1 MRPRT
6 APLTALVALLLASVA
21 GASCAEEPTGLE
33 DGGDDA
39 AAAGP
44 TGSGSGG
51 GDGTAGGDSSG
62 AAGGA
67 AITRVDGAP
76 RDAATPASVTLDA
89 SGEVLSASV
98 IHGAAAFG
106 TDGGLRVVDGAT
118 DALVTLDL
126 FDVESDH
133 VGSPGAVRGLARRPA
148 GGAFVVADAGLL
160 HDASSVL
167 LRSPLDAALD
177 GAAVE
182 AIDVRALDG
191 GAEQLWLVADG
202 AGVLVGAELVGFSL
216 AERAI
221 DRLIG
226 VADGVALAVSDGA
239 LFTVD
244 VGAGSA
250 SLLADGVGAVSDAAR
265 AEDGTVWLAT
275 DAGLLRLDPTGGLDR
290 ITLAAEGGDPIAMH
304 AVAAAFGAVAAVGD
318 VGLVG
323 VDAEGPFLI
332 DGDARPGP
340 GAVVAVDGA
349 GDVWLGAETSVVR
362 YATGA
367 PVTFAND
374 VAPLLADA
382 CSTCH
387 ATGVDDAPVLAF
399 DDHDT
404 VVDLAASIADRMT
417 KPSSPMPPTGLL
429 AASETAPV
437 LRWIATGMA
446 P

>member
-1 MRPRT
+1 MRPRR
-6 APLTALVALLLASVA
+6 APLTALLALLIASAV
-21 GASCAEEPTGLE
+21 GASCAEEPVGLE
-33 DGGDDA
+33 GGGDDA
-39 AAAGP
+39 AAGGP

-51 GDGTAGGDSSG
+51 GEGTGGGDGSG
-62 AAGGA
+62 SAGGA
-67 AITRVDGAP
+67 TIARVDGAP
-76 RDAATPASVTLDA
+76 RGVATPASVTLDA

-106 TDGGLRVVDGAT
+106 TDSGLRLVDGAS

-126 FDVESDH
+126 FDVDADH

-160 HDASSVL
+160 HDAVSVL

-177 GAAVE
+177 SAAVE

-202 AGVLVGAELVGFSL
+202 EGVLVGDELVGFSL
-216 AERAI
+216 SGRAI

-226 VADGVALAVSDGA
+226 VADGVALAVSEGA
-239 LFTVD
+239 LFTLD
-244 VGAGSA
+244 VAAGTA
-250 SLLADGVGAVSDAAR
+250 SLLASDVGAVHDTAR

-275 DAGLLRLDPTGGLDR
+275 DAGLLRLDPAGSIQRL
-290 ITLAAEGGDPIAMH
+290 TLSAEGEDPVAVH
-304 AVAAAFGAVAAVGD
+304 AVTAAFGAVAAVGD
-318 VGLVG
+318 LGLVG
-323 VDAEGPFLI
+323 VDAQGPFLI

-349 GDVWLGAETSVVR
+349 GDVWLGAESSVAR

-382 CSTCH
+382 CATCH

-399 DDHDT
+399 DDYDT
-404 VVDLAASIADRMT
+404 VVDLASSIADRMT
-417 KPSSPMPPTGLL
+417 KPSSPMPPSGLL